1 MLVLKI
7 ILYAFAALPTFL
19 QKLSTVALSIIK
31 GKYYKFYLKD
41 TKYNKM
47 YEISL
52 KVLTLGENS
61 GPLISEVSKLLILCI
76 PHSNFSKSKNG
87 LILGRNILTTKKN
100 FLACQNGTEF

>member
-7 ILYAFAALPTFL
+7 ILYVFAVHFYKRKVP
-19 QKLSTVALSIIK
+19 LSIIK
-31 GKYYKFYLKD
+31 GKH

-76 PHSNFSKSKNG
+76 PHSNFSNFMWKYFNDV
-87 LILGRNILTTKKN
+87 KKN
-100 FLACQNGTEF
+100 FWSCQNGTEF

>member
-1 MLVLKI
+1 
-7 ILYAFAALPTFL
+7 
-19 QKLSTVALSIIK
+19 
-31 GKYYKFYLKD
+31 
-41 TKYNKM
+41 M

-61 GPLISEVSKLLILCI
+61 GPLISKVSKLLILCI